1 MDVAVWMDAFGA
13 TYEWPQATKDNR
25 KSRVLARI
33 ERWGINPPVGDT
45 LRIFRYNP
53 ATREICDYVD
63 SLQAS
68 RN

>member
-53 ATREICDYVD
+53 ATR
-63 SLQAS
+63 
-68 RN
+68 